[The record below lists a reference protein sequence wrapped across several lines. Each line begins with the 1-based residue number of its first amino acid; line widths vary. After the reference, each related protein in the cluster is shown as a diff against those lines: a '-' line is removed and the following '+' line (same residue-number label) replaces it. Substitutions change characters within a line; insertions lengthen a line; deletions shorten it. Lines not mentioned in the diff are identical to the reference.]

1 MRLPLAVLM
10 GVAIL
15 CGAPVFAQQQ
25 LDFGQG
31 VGVEAEARSVLV
43 IDADRLFAD
52 SAFGKRIAAEV
63 DAAARALAAENTALS
78 EELDAEEKALTVERD
93 SLSIEEFS
101 AKADTFD
108 QKVKRI
114 RAEQLAKERDLAE
127 LGQQGETRFRE
138 LARPVLRAMM
148 DRYNASVL
156 MDLRAILIALDT
168 ADVTDE
174 AIAEIN
180 ARIGDGSMAESG
192 QQQ

>member
-10 GVAIL
+10 GVATL
-15 CGAPVFAQQQ
+15 SGAPVFAQQQ

-43 IDADRLFAD
+43 IDADRLFAE

-78 EELDAEEKALTVERD
+78 TELDAEEKALTVERD
-93 SLSIEEFS
+93 QLSLQEFS

-108 QKVKRI
+108 EKVKRI
-114 RAEQLAKERDLAE
+114 RAEQLTKERELTDLR
-127 LGQQGETRFRE
+127 QNGETRFRE
-138 LARPVLRAMM
+138 LARPVLRAIM
-148 DRYNASVL
+148 DRYNAAVL
-156 MDLRAILIALDT
+156 MDLRAILIALET

>member
-138 LARPVLRAMM
+138 LARPVLRAIM

>member
-1 MRLPLAVLM
+1 M
-10 GVAIL
+10 
-15 CGAPVFAQQQ
+15 FA
-25 LDFGQG
+25 
-31 VGVEAEARSVLV
+31 E
-43 IDADRLFAD
+43 
-52 SAFGKRIAAEV
+52 SAFGKRVAAEV

-78 EELDAEEKALTVERD
+78 EELDAEEKALTAERD
-93 SLSIEEFS
+93 SLSIEDFS

-108 QKVKRI
+108 VKVKRI
-114 RAEQLAKERDLAE
+114 RAEQLTKERE
-127 LGQQGETRFRE
+127 LTELHQTGETRFRE
-138 LARPVLRAMM
+138 LARPVLRAIM
-148 DRYNASVL
+148 DRYNAAVL

>member
-1 MRLPLAVLM
+1 MRLPLAVLI
-10 GVAIL
+10 GVATL

-43 IDADRLFAD
+43 IDADRLFAE
-52 SAFGKRIAAEV
+52 SAFGKRVAAEV

-78 EELDAEEKALTVERD
+78 TELDAEEKALTVERD
-93 SLSIEEFS
+93 KLSIQEFS

-108 QKVKRI
+108 EKVKRI
-114 RAEQLAKERDLAE
+114 RAEQLTKERELTDLR
-127 LGQQGETRFRE
+127 QKGETRFRE
-138 LARPVLRAMM
+138 LARPVLRAIM
-148 DRYNASVL
+148 DRYNAAVL